1 MPKGEDEEIAVRD
14 DEFFRFVA
22 LPATRALLE
31 RPTLNPSMIRD
42 PRELVANV
50 TLIRPL

>member
-14 DEFFRFVA
+14 GEFRFVA